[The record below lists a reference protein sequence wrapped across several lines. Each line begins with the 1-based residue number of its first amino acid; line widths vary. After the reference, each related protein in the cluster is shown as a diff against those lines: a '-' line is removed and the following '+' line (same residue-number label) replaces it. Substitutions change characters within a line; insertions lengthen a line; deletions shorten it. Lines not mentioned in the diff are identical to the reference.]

1 MSPGGFSDKELG
13 RPPSPAKLD
22 QAERE
27 VRALE
32 VWHESVGNIAA
43 VMDEFGITKAQAN
56 ILVNRASE
64 RYLEDK
70 KTLANRLRTRQAL
83 ILDEV
88 LTKLHEAV
96 RADDM
101 NRVKDLLATTE
112 RQAKLHGLDEKREDE
127 QVVPH
132 FTVLNVLPET
142 VLPPA
147 DIIVEQNELGAPED
161 P

>member
-1 MSPGGFSDKELG
+1 MPDGFSDKELG

-64 RYLEDK
+64 RFRDDK
-70 KTLANRLRTRQAL
+70 KARANRLWAKQSL
-83 ILDEV
+83 ILEEV

-96 RADDM
+96 RDDDM
-101 NRVKDLLATTE
+101 TVVRDLLATTE

-147 DIIVEQNELGAPED
+147 DIIVEQNELEPPD
-161 P
+161 